1 LRTYE
6 GSLVISKTRS
16 HPFPDQLDT
25 LTGIRFFLAVG
36 VVLFHYQLD
45 WAYPHENAGFIGRA
59 RLSVDIF
66 FILSGF
72 ILAHV
77 YLQGDKPPSIKKFII
92 ARFARIYPVHLAILL
107 GLVVL
112 YLGAGLIGVQLDAS
126 HFNAT
131 DFFRTLFLVQAWF
144 PTQVLNNWNGPSW
157 SLSAEWFVYLMF
169 PAYAWLALKWRERPL
184 ILVALSVGAFL
195 LIDYLYRG
203 AYGIVLPN
211 AEDNMGILRIIPEF
225 LLGIGLYFFG
235 QKIDLSKQQAVISAL
250 VISGMLLLA
259 MQAAVDDRLIVAL
272 AGPFILSLALLA
284 KSGQATF
291 LSKPLMLF
299 GGEAS
304 FALYLVHLPI
314 FMVWRN
320 MMEKL
325 FDLPGDY
332 KMGLGELAILLAL
345 SLAVAAA
352 LHVLVE
358 RPGRD
363 FIRAKFKG

>member
-1 LRTYE
+1 
-6 GSLVISKTRS
+6 VFSKTRN
-16 HPFPDQLDT
+16 HPFPDQLDP
-25 LTGIRFFLAVG
+25 LTGVRFVLAVG

-45 WAYPHENAGFIGRA
+45 WAYPHEYAGFIGRA

-77 YLQGDKPPSIKKFII
+77 YLRGDKPPSIKKFIF

-107 GLVVL
+107 GLVAL
-112 YLGAGLIGVQLDAS
+112 YFGAGLVGVQLDAT

-169 PAYAWLALKWRERPL
+169 PAYAWLALRWRERPL
-184 ILVALSVGAFL
+184 LLIALSVAIFLAF
-195 LIDYLYRG
+195 DYLYRG
-203 AYGIVLPN
+203 AYGIILPN
-211 AEDNMGILRIIPEF
+211 AEDNMGILRIMPEF

-235 QKIDLSKQQAVISAL
+235 QKIDVSKRHAKIFALST
-250 VISGMLLLA
+250 SGLILLA
-259 MQAAVDDRLIVAL
+259 MQFALDDRLIVAL

-284 KSGQATF
+284 KSGQSTF
-291 LSKPLMLF
+291 LSKPIMLF

-320 MMEKL
+320 VMEKL
-325 FDLPGDY
+325 FNLPSHY
-332 KMGLGELAILLAL
+332 KMGLGELAILFAITL
-345 SLAVAAA
+345 VIAAA
-352 LHVLVE
+352 LHVVIE
-358 RPGRD
+358 KPGRD
-363 FIRAKFKG
+363 FIRAKFKF